1 MPFTSKWATSRGTA
15 DQLQI
20 SERTLYRW
28 RQSKILKSG
37 IHYRRKFPSANS
49 PILYDLE
56 LCELAMTEE
65 FARDPRILELS
76 ADVPQ
81 MKGNLG

>member
-15 DQLQI
+15 DHLQI

-28 RQSKILKSG
+28 RQSKILKAG
-37 IHYRRKFPSANS
+37 LHFRRKFPAANS
-49 PILYDLE
+49 PILYNLE
-56 LCELAMTEE
+56 MCELAMTDA
-65 FARDPRILELS
+65 FARDPRTLELS

-81 MKGNLG
+81 ANGNLG